1 MSIRR
6 VGKADKA
13 IIRPVS
19 TDKVRSKGVE
29 TGEDF
34 AQQLAQV
41 AGIQGADS
49 VEELSA
55 TKRVNGISDKGPSN
69 HQRKEQMEQTGE
81 LLETLEV
88 LGKDLDPALIN
99 EGNEDLARQRLKETR
114 DQALR
119 SLSDTPAHSEERDLL
134 HRTALLATVELA
146 KSERG
151 DYK

>member
-6 VGKADKA
+6 VGKADKT

-19 TDKVRSKGVE
+19 TDKVKSKGVE
-29 TGEDF
+29 TGENF

-41 AGIQGADS
+41 AGAQSADS

-55 TKRVNGISDKGPSN
+55 AGRVGGVSGKGPSQ
-69 HQRKEQMEQTGE
+69 HQRREQMEQTDE
-81 LLETLEV
+81 LLESLEV
-88 LGKDLDPALIN
+88 LGKDLDPTLIN
-99 EGNEDLARQRLKETR
+99 EGNEDLARQKLKETR